1 MLPLA
6 ILLGLFAY
14 IVVPLMDKLTLR
26 WSVRD
31 LDNRSQLLAATLQ
44 VPLREDVL
52 LNDKAHIKKLFDG
65 AIEDE
70 RLFALGFCDPAGKL
84 LYKTDDLPAIAGL
97 LRTSRPTAASENRW
111 CNCRS
116 GPVHVADTP
125 GRGRRHGPGPADP
138 GARHELHR
146 APQRRH
152 QEVRR

>member
-1 MLPLA
+1 MLSRSVKLSLRFMLPLA

-70 RLFALGFCDPAGKL
+70 RLFALGFCDPSGKL
-84 LYKTDDLPAIAGL
+84 LYKTYTYPQSLGCWEN
-97 LRTSRPTAASENRW
+97 RPTAASKSRW
-111 CNCRS
+111 CNCHAARCTWPTRRS
-116 GPVHVADTP
+116 RTM
-125 GRGRRHGPGPADP
+125 
-138 GARHELHR
+138 
-146 APQRRH
+146 APDWAG
-152 QEVRR
+152 

>member
-1 MLPLA
+1 MLSRSVKLSLRFMLPLA

-70 RLFALGFCDPAGKL
+70 RLFALGFCDPSGKL
-84 LYKTDDLPAIAGL
+84 LYKT
-97 LRTSRPTAASENRW
+97 
-111 CNCRS
+111 
-116 GPVHVADTP
+116 
-125 GRGRRHGPGPADP
+125 
-138 GARHELHR
+138 
-146 APQRRH
+146 
-152 QEVRR
+152 